1 MQITF
6 AGAAGTVTGSKFLLS
21 HNETN
26 ILVDC
31 GLFQGVKALRRR
43 NWEPLPVKPKAIDG
57 VILTHAHLDHSGYF
71 PVLVKQGIQALA
83 YCTQPTKDLCK
94 ILLPDSGYL
103 QEEDAY
109 HANKHGYSKHSP
121 AMPLYTQADAE
132 KALSYFKAVPYEDVL
147 KIGDF
152 EIQFFPCGHIL
163 GAASVLIK
171 AGGKAILF
179 TGDLGRPGDLLT
191 PLEDVDRPADVLVM
205 ESTYGDR
212 LHERVD
218 AIQAVADLVTQTTEK
233 GGTLLI
239 PAFAVGRTQS
249 LLYCLHAAFK
259 QGLAPKVPVYVNSP
273 MATNVTDIY
282 ERYPRYHL
290 LSKEESQA
298 AFGVARYVNTTQE
311 SKSLNKLTESSV
323 IISASGMLTGGRVLH
338 HLKALAPDP
347 KNTILLTGYQAPGTR
362 GASLASGADHIKIH
376 GQYIPVNADVKQ
388 IDFLSAHADQ
398 SEFIQWLQDMENKPE
413 RIFLVHGDPQ
423 ASDALRLKIE
433 ENFRLPV
440 HIAEHMETMDLG

>member
-1 MQITF
+1 MKITF
-6 AGAAGTVTGSKFLLS
+6 VGAAGTVTGSKFLVS
-21 HNETN
+21 YNETN

-31 GLFQGVKALRRR
+31 GLFQGLKVLRKR
-43 NWEPLPVKPKAIDG
+43 NWEPLPVKASAIDG

-71 PVLVKQGIQALA
+71 PVLVKKGIKALA

-103 QEEDAY
+103 QEEDARY
-109 HANKHGYSKHSP
+109 ANKKGFSKHAP
-121 AMPLYTQADAE
+121 ALPLYTRADAE
-132 KALSYFKAVPYEDVL
+132 KALDYFKAVPYEETL

-163 GAASVLIK
+163 GAASVLVK
-171 AGGKAILF
+171 AGGKSVLF
-179 TGDLGRPGDLLT
+179 SGDVGRPDDLLT
-191 PLEDVDRPADVLVM
+191 PLEKVDQPADALVM

-212 LHERVD
+212 MHERVD
-218 AIQAVADLVTQTTEK
+218 AIQEVADLVKHTAEK
-233 GGTLLI
+233 GGILLI

-249 LLYCLHAAFK
+249 ILYCLHAAFK
-259 QGLAPKVPVYVNSP
+259 QGFAPKVPVYVNSP
-273 MATNVTDIY
+273 MATNVTHIY

-290 LSKEESQA
+290 LSKEECQA
-298 AFGVARYVNTTQE
+298 AFDIARYVNTVQE
-311 SKSLNKLTESSV
+311 SKSLNTLDGPAV
-323 IISASGMLTGGRVLH
+323 IVSASGMLTGGRVLH

-362 GASLASGADHIKIH
+362 GATLASGADHVKIH
-376 GQYIPVNADVKQ
+376 GQYIPIRAEVRQ

-398 SEFIQWLQDMENKPE
+398 AEFIQWLRDMENRPE
-413 RIFLVHGDPQ
+413 KIYLVHGDLQ

-433 ENFRLPV
+433 ETFKLPV
-440 HIAEHMETMDLG
+440 HIAEHLESVEIE